1 MARPGIMV
9 YFDIR
14 ENFELLTFEEIGTY
28 VMAMLDY
35 GEYGLL
41 PEFTDRVLKGMWR
54 GTRKD
59 IDADGMKYERIC
71 IQSEYG
77 NYCKKEKKLQK
88 EPMSYEE
95 YVLDRHPNS
104 SEIKRL
110 KLLPFDT
117 VREPGG
123 NQTEPNYQQST
134 INSQPSTISTQQ
146 STISSQSSNV
156 ICQGANS
163 QHSDYNGQSSI
174 GRGQQPTQVKIDDDI
189 LREVLD
195 ANRYKANYNK

>member
-14 ENFELLTFEEIGTY
+14 ENFELLTFEEIGVY

-41 PEFTDRVLKGMWR
+41 PEFNDRVLKGMWR

-110 KLLPFDT
+110 KLIPFDT

-123 NQTEPNYQQST
+123 NQMEPNYQQST
-134 INSQPSTISTQQ
+134 ISTQL
-146 STISSQSSNV
+146 SAINSQSSTV

-163 QHSDYNGQSSI
+163 QRSEYNGQRSTD
-174 GRGQQPTQVKIDDDI
+174 RGQQSAQVKIDNDV
-189 LREVLD
+189 LREVLE
-195 ANRYKANYNK
+195 ANRYKANYKK